1 MRSEKCYNFQK
12 NHNNNNNQTIQV
24 VPTTTAKLF
33 SIENLLSSKTE
44 NLEKSSK
51 NSKSDNLTNFG
62 DSRVSSRTLGV
73 KNSNNGTASLKSN
86 KMNAKTNGDI
96 TSSSPE
102 KTSRRSSSRRKSS
115 SNSDK
120 NDNKKVNG

>member
-12 NHNNNNNQTIQV
+12 NHNNNNQTIQV